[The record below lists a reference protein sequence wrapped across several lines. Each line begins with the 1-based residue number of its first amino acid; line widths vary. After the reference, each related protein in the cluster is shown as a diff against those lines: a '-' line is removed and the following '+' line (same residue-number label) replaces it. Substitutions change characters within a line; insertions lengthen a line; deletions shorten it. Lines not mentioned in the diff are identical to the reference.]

1 MLLRGARTGLVP
13 PPRRRGTLLQTVVV
27 AASLVSMAQSAP
39 ETPYEVAPESLPA
52 EADVVVVGAGH
63 NSLVCAGYL
72 ARAGLEVLVLE
83 ANPTPGGN
91 TRTEELTLAGFAH
104 DSCSSA
110 HVLIQNNPL
119 IRDDELGLVADH
131 GLEYLATDPAVVM
144 PQPNGD
150 VLVMHRDLGATAD
163 EIARWS
169 ADDAR
174 AFEQLIGEWRGGL
187 AAAHGRWSSHLP
199 QPEDDV
205 SRRYL
210 GLRRQSAWDVVH
222 QRFTH
227 PVVRSFML
235 WLAMATIQDPRRP
248 GTGFLPSSL
257 AAGRLDFGWTT
268 PVGGSQAL
276 PDALVRLI
284 GKHGGRVACSTP
296 VTGVVADG
304 DGVRAVRVADG
315 QEVRVRRAL
324 VAGGHLARLAGMIEG
339 TAPPPDLVRARDTW
353 RPGLSVLAV
362 HAALRGDL
370 GFGASGIASA
380 AAGFGTAPGLVRH
393 LDRFAAGEHDADD
406 PWLLVV
412 NQTVVDPSRRP
423 AAGGG
428 TFKILTI
435 APYDL
440 SGGRDWAE
448 HKDEYGTRI
457 VELVRRRSTGLAEA
471 DILALRTE
479 SPRDVAAHNP
489 QNVGGSC
496 HGGEFWVDGTA
507 HGEVIPGW
515 LRYDTDVPGLF
526 LTGATVH
533 PGGSVS
539 GRPGRNAARA
549 VLTSLGLDPL
559 EVMGPS

>member
-1 MLLRGARTGLVP
+1 MPQIALDQWTNV
-13 PPRRRGTLLQTVVV
+13 LQTVV
-27 AASLVSMAQSAP
+27 ARASLASMTEIVDS
-39 ETPYEVAPESLPA
+39 TLPA
-52 EADVVVVGAGH
+52 EAEVVVIGAGH
-63 NSLVCAGYL
+63 NSLVCAAYL
-72 ARAGLEVLVLE
+72 ARAGLYVLVLE
-83 ANPTPGGN
+83 AGPTVGGN
-91 TRTEELTLAGFAH
+91 TRTEELTLPGFAH

-119 IRDDELGLVADH
+119 IRDDELGLVADF

-144 PQPNGD
+144 PQADGD
-150 VLVMHRDLGATAD
+150 VLVMHRDLGGTVD

-169 ADDAR
+169 PPDAR
-174 AFEQLIGEWRGGL
+174 AFEQLIGEWKGGL

-199 QPEDDV
+199 QPDDGPDGIT
-205 SRRYL
+205 RRYVE
-210 GLRRQSAWDVVH
+210 LRRQSAWDVVH

-227 PVVRSFML
+227 PVARSFML

-276 PDALVRLI
+276 PDALVRLLE
-284 GKHGGRVACSTP
+284 KHGGQVACSSP
-296 VTGVVADG
+296 VIGVGADA
-304 DGVRAVRVADG
+304 DGVRTVRVANG
-315 QEVRVRRAL
+315 QEVRVGRAL
-324 VAGGHLARLAGMIEG
+324 VAGGHHAKLAGMIEG
-339 TAPPPDLVRARDTW
+339 REATPDLTSARDAW

-362 HAALRGDL
+362 HAAINGDL
-370 GFGASGIASA
+370 GFGPGDIPSA
-380 AAGFGTAPGLVRH
+380 AAGLGTSDGIARH
-393 LDRFAAGEHDADD
+393 LDRFAAGETDPDD

-412 NQTVVDPSRRP
+412 NQSAVDPTRVP
-423 AAGGG
+423 DEGGG

-435 APYDL
+435 APYERAD
-440 SGGRDWAE
+440 GRDWADA
-448 HKDEYGTRI
+448 KDEYGERI
-457 VELVRRRSTGLAEA
+457 IDLVRQRSTGLAEA
-471 DILALRTE
+471 DILAMRTE
-479 SPRDVAAHNP
+479 SPLDVAAHNP

-496 HGGEFWVDGTA
+496 HGGEFLLDGQ
-507 HGEVIPGW
+507 VVPGW

-539 GRPGRNAARA
+539 GRPGRNAART

-559 EVMGPS
+559 DVMGAG